1 MDFGDFSWNLS
12 GINILIFFSKFEL
25 LFAVSGLFHNQM
37 LFSFTSTVGIINISL
52 TILVVFEYK
61 RFRKTFIDFSNNIFQ
76 IEKGIR

>member
-1 MDFGDFSWNLS
+1 
-12 GINILIFFSKFEL
+12 
-25 LFAVSGLFHNQM
+25 M